1 MSKNKHIIIIAVLLS
16 ISITSPVIASL
27 SGSYN
32 VGVGQTFTTIT
43 DALKAWKDSTIT
55 GDVTLRLMDVNY
67 PSETFPLVCTIPAL
81 YSGGDWNLTIKPVS
95 QCSII
100 GNNSTALV
108 NIKSINR
115 LTIDGSASDT
125 SKDLVIY
132 NTSIASGPST
142 IRLINGASYNTI
154 KNCIIKG
161 QGNFGH
167 ALSIYTSATG
177 SASGNS
183 ENLIEHCDITRG
195 QDTVLYNS
203 VYVTASSSGYQNMNN
218 TIRHCNIYDFY
229 MAGVTVGSYSP
240 NTTITECNIY
250 STFPQLSSYMYGIYT
265 FGSGQGLIATRNRIG
280 AFMPYYPGG
289 TSSQLGMYLTAT
301 LTTDTNTIA
310 NNFIYLNSTASP
322 DNNNIYGIGVGAP
335 VNTNYNIFYN
345 SIYIAGTAASGLS
358 AGIARNRAN
367 MIIKNNI
374 VFNNRPGGSGASY
387 CIFDS
392 TGVQGVI
399 SDYNDLYVPTPGNNS
414 QYVGYQNGTNFDSLV
429 SWQNATNLDSNS
441 INLPPDFKSITD
453 LHIDS
458 TSLNVNNK
466 AIPLAEVM
474 IDIDSQLRDPNFPDI
489 GADEYTPYNPHSIY
503 ASAIGSG
510 TIIPSGVI
518 IVNDGDDTTFIITP
532 DIGHHL
538 DSLIV
543 DNVNYSGDSISYQFV
558 NVTTDHIIT
567 AYFSI
572 NTYIIT
578 ATATSGG
585 TITPSGIITINYG
598 DDTTF
603 TIAANTNYVL
613 DSVLVDGASV
623 GAVTSYPFTD
633 VTANHTI
640 HAMFS
645 MTAIP
650 GWTQQESMPTQV
662 AGKYVK
668 DGGTIVAVTGIKDA
682 DVLYAFR
689 GKSRELYKYDGS
701 WTWLQN
707 DSIPNGV
714 KVTNPLKIN
723 KKVVA
728 KGASM
733 CFDRGHTIYATK
745 GNGVPEFWSY
755 DLLADSNRWTAK
767 AFVPVP
773 KGLKGGTSI
782 IWFHGKVYLL
792 AGNQKKT
799 DPNNFFAYTP
809 EADTSLGTPWIPLAS
824 LVLGPKTKVWKDGAC
839 ITEVNGVIYA
849 MKSNDKPNY
858 FFSYDT
864 GTNTWTQLTND
875 SIPPF
880 DSLLTNGVGKLK
892 KVYVKD
898 GAAMVNDGSVIYATK
913 GSGYNFMWKYT
924 PGVGWTRSDSAP
936 RLYKKS
942 VIKTGGAMTY
952 ANGAVW
958 LLKGNNTPEFWKY
971 VPTDMSKVKSQMSKV
986 IQSVNTQSTIPHLQS
1001 KINISP
1007 NPFTKLTTIQYTVP
1021 ISGNVTI
1028 KLFNTNGRLIEILND
1043 GYLNAGTYT
1052 TNLSTNP
1059 LAKGIYFLRYE
1070 TANNRTELKLIVQ

>member
-81 YSGGDWNLTIKPVS
+81 YSGGGWNLTIKPVL

-100 GNNSTALV
+100 GNNSTALI

-203 VYVTASSSGYQNMNN
+203 VYVTASSSSYQNMNN
-218 TIRHCNIYDFY
+218 IIRHCNIYNFY

-250 STFPQLSSYMYGIYT
+250 STTPQLSQYMYGIYT
-265 FGSGQGLIATRNRIG
+265 FGSGQGLIATQNRIG
-280 AFMPYYPGG
+280 GFIPYYPGG

-310 NNFIYLNSTASP
+310 NNFIYLNSTATP
-322 DNNNIYGIGVGAP
+322 DNNNIYGIGVGGP

-345 SIYIAGTAASGLS
+345 SIYLAGTAANGLS

-367 MIIKNNI
+367 LNIKNNI
-374 VFNNRPGGSGASY
+374 VFNDRTGGSGASY

-392 TGVQGVI
+392 TGVPGVT
-399 SDYNDLYVPTPGNNS
+399 SDYNDLYVLTPSSNS
-414 QYVGYQNGTNFDSLV
+414 QYVGYRNGINYDSLTN
-429 SWQNATNLDSNS
+429 WQNATNLDSNS
-441 INLPPDFKSITD
+441 ISINPDFVSTTD
-453 LHIDS
+453 LHINPLS
-458 TSLNVNNK
+458 SNVNNLATPFV
-466 AIPLAEVM
+466 AITNDFDGDARNPLT
-474 IDIDSQLRDPNFPDI
+474 PDI
-489 GADEYTPYNPHSIY
+489 GADEYAPYNPHSIF
-503 ASAIGSG
+503 ASAIGPG
-510 TIIPSGVI
+510 TITPSGVV
-518 IVNDGDDTTFIITP
+518 IVNDGEDTTFIITP

-538 DSLIV
+538 DSLVV
-543 DNVNYSGDSISYQFV
+543 DGVNHGADSTSYKFENVL
-558 NVTTDHIIT
+558 TDHTID

-572 NTYIIT
+572 NTYTIT

-585 TITPSGIITINYG
+585 TITPSGAVLVNYG

-603 TIAANTNYVL
+603 TIAANPTYVL
-613 DSVLVDGASV
+613 DSVLVDGVSV

-633 VTANHTI
+633 ITDNHTI
-640 HAMFS
+640 HAIFS
-645 MTAIP
+645 MTATP

-668 DGGTIVAVTGIKDA
+668 DGGAIVAVTGTKDA

-689 GKSRELYKYDGS
+689 GKSREFYRYGGS

-714 KVTNPLKIN
+714 KVTDPTKIN

-733 CFDRGHTIYATK
+733 CFDGDHTIYVTK
-745 GNGVPEFWSY
+745 GNGVPEFWAY
-755 DLLADSNRWTAK
+755 DIAADSNKWVAK

-782 IWFHGKVYLL
+782 IWFNGKVYLL

-799 DPNNFFAYTP
+799 DPNNFFVYNPTGNIW
-809 EADTSLGTPWIPLAS
+809 TPLAS
-824 LVLGPKTKVWKDGAC
+824 LALGPKQKVWKDGAC

-875 SIPPF
+875 TIPPF
-880 DSLLTNGVGKLK
+880 DSLLTNGVPKLK

-898 GAAMVNDGSVIYATK
+898 GATMTNDGSVIYATK
-913 GSGYNFMWKYT
+913 GGGYNFMWKYT
-924 PGVGWTRSDSAP
+924 PGASWTRADSAP
-936 RLYKKS
+936 RLHKKS

-971 VPTDMSKVKSQMSKV
+971 VPTDEKSNVKGQISEL
-986 IQSVNTQSTIPHLQS
+986 IQTVNAPTPILQS
-1001 KINISP
+1001 LINISP
-1007 NPFTKLTTIQYTVP
+1007 NPLTGLTTIQYNVP

-1043 GYLNAGTYT
+1043 GYLNVGTYT
-1052 TNLSTNP
+1052 VNLSAQN